1 MDGLTLAAAALAIAV
16 EESRDAALRQAVL
29 ERERLAVAAEDRGSF
44 LAQRLYTG
52 STQVPSAMPPMT
64 WRAAHTRV
72 HNQTL
77 ELRDVMDEARRALRR
92 GHADRALALL
102 DAELDRDEPAEDD
115 SSAEEA
121 EDDSSAE
128 KETDQKPEP
137 AHRCVVCGLT
147 RRSVDRMLPTGRWAN
162 LPMEQ
167 RLVCDD
173 CDAAQ

>member
-1 MDGLTLAAAALAIAV
+1 MDAVTLVAAALAIAADD
-16 EESRDAALRQAVL
+16 SRNAALQEALL
-29 ERERLAVAAEDRGSF
+29 ERERAAMTAEDRGSF

-72 HNQTL
+72 HNETL
-77 ELRDVMDEARRALRR
+77 ELRDVMDEARRALRS
-92 GHADRALALL
+92 GYADRALALL
-102 DAELDRDEPAEDD
+102 DAELDRDDSSAAEEESDQEPAE
-115 SSAEEA
+115 
-121 EDDSSAE
+121 
-128 KETDQKPEP
+128 EP

-147 RRSVDRMLPTGRWAN
+147 RRSVTLMLPTGRWAN

>member
-1 MDGLTLAAAALAIAV
+1 MDAVTLVAAALAIAADD
-16 EESRDAALRQAVL
+16 SRNAALQEALL
-29 ERERLAVAAEDRGSF
+29 ERERAAMTAEDRGSF

-72 HNQTL
+72 HNETL
-77 ELRDVMDEARRALRR
+77 ELRDVMDEARRALRS
-92 GHADRALALL
+92 GYADRALALL
-102 DAELDRDEPAEDD
+102 DAELDRDD
-115 SSAEEA
+115 SSAEE
-121 EDDSSAE
+121 
-128 KETDQKPEP
+128 ETDQEPAEEP

-147 RRSVDRMLPTGRWAN
+147 HRSVTLMLPTGRWAN

-173 CDAAQ
+173 CFEAAQ

>member
-1 MDGLTLAAAALAIAV
+1 MDAVTLVAAALAIAA
-16 EESRDAALRQAVL
+16 EESRNAALQECL
-29 ERERLAVAAEDRGSF
+29 LQRERAAMTAEDRGSF

-72 HNQTL
+72 HNDSL
-77 ELRDVMDEARRALRR
+77 ERRDVMDEARRALRR

-102 DAELDRDEPAEDD
+102 DAELDRDELADD
-115 SSAEEA
+115 SSAEE
-121 EDDSSAE
+121 
-128 KETDQKPEP
+128 ETDQEP
-137 AHRCVVCGLT
+137 AEEHRCVLCCLT
-147 RRSVDRMLPTGRWAN
+147 FRSVNLMLPTGRWAN

-173 CDAAQ
+173 CFEAAQ

>member
-1 MDGLTLAAAALAIAV
+1 MDAVTLVAAVLASAA
-16 EESRDAALRQAVL
+16 EESRNAALQECL
-29 ERERLAVAAEDRGSF
+29 LQRERAAMTAEDRGSF

-72 HNQTL
+72 HNDSL
-77 ELRDVMDEARRALRR
+77 ERRDVMDEARRALRR

-102 DAELDRDEPAEDD
+102 DAELDRDELADD
-115 SSAEEA
+115 SSAEE
-121 EDDSSAE
+121 
-128 KETDQKPEP
+128 ETDQEP
-137 AHRCVVCGLT
+137 AEEHRCVLCGLT
-147 RRSVDRMLPTGRWAN
+147 FRSVNLMLPTGRWAN